1 MEKIKNIIFDLGGV
15 FIDVNYLRTKEVF
28 ESLGILNFD
37 DYFMQHHSNPLFSD
51 LEKGLISPDVFF
63 DGFRKETNSNL
74 SDQEI
79 TTAWNA
85 MLGDYFPEA
94 VDWLFSIKD
103 KYNVFLF
110 SNTNQIHYDAFIPKF
125 FKHYNMLLDDVF
137 IKAYYSHTLQLRKP
151 TPESFQAI
159 IDEQKLIPAETL
171 FIDDTEVNIK
181 GAEHVGLQTIFLK
194 KPAKINELGL

>member
-1 MEKIKNIIFDLGGV
+1 MKKIKNIIFDLGGV
-15 FIDVNYLRTKEVF
+15 FIDVNYMRTKEVF
-28 ESLGILNFD
+28 ENMGILNFD

-51 LEKGLISPDVFF
+51 LEKGLISPEVFF
-63 DGFRKETNSNL
+63 DAFRKETQSNL
-74 SDQEI
+74 SNKDI
-79 TTAWNA
+79 TVAWNA
-85 MLGDYFPEA
+85 MLGDYFQEA
-94 VDWLFSIKD
+94 VEWLFSIKE

-110 SNTNQIHYDAFIPKF
+110 SNTNEIHYKAFIPKF

-137 IKAYYSHTLQLRKP
+137 IKAYYSHILKLRKP

-159 IDEQKLIPAETL
+159 IDEQGLVPAETL

-194 KPAKINELGL
+194 KHVKVNEVGL